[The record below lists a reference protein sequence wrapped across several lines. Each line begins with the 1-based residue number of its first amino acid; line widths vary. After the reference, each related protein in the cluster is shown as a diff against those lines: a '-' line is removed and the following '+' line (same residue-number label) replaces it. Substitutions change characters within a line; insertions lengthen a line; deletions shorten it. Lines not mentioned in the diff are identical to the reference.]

1 MIVDTDE
8 TAVKSMHQLEKDWL
22 VRVTLRVQNLNYP
35 NSSDVT
41 PLLSRCLQYDKKV
54 DRAMKH
60 VFGRKLLAINVNVVS
75 IWSSQ
80 CTMDTITL

>member
-41 PLLSRCLQYDKKV
+41 PLLSRCLQYDKKLT
-54 DRAMKH
+54 
-60 VFGRKLLAINVNVVS
+60 G
-75 IWSSQ
+75 Q
-80 CTMDTITL
+80 

>member
-1 MIVDTDE
+1 MIVDTVE
-8 TAVKSMHQLEKDWL
+8 TTVKSTHQLEKDWFI
-22 VRVTLRVQNLNYP
+22 RVTFRVQNLNYH

-41 PLLSRCLQYDKKV
+41 PLLSRCFQYDKNV

-60 VFGRKLLAINVNVVS
+60 VFGRKLLAMNVDVAS

-80 CTMDTITL
+80 CTMDTIT